1 MYNQCNLYN
10 SIVCHFPFCTF
21 STESKPSTL
30 TSIRD
35 VDDILMVAGLN
46 VGYRVYILMISL
58 EEILFNVGAWMTVG
72 NLCKEIR
79 NFGDRNG
86 PICHQHLCTAICRQH
101 LCSWILMTHFYD
113 LSLFNPSLLPRL
125 SLTTTLTGFLKV
137 CYSKFYF
144 DTIVWWFN
152 IGDNNGMYKM
162 NNLINLN
169 FHPI

>member
-1 MYNQCNLYN
+1 MLPTTMSSTLLSGFFQNSVTEQENQNGLSTMWIRPYYRITLYA
-10 SIVCHFPFCTF
+10 IYPFCTF

-58 EEILFNVGAWMTVG
+58 EEILFNVGAWMTAG

-125 SLTTTLTGFLKV
+125 SFTTTLTVF
-137 CYSKFYF
+137 
-144 DTIVWWFN
+144 
-152 IGDNNGMYKM
+152 
-162 NNLINLN
+162 
-169 FHPI
+169 